1 MMLLPARAV
10 GARAHTATRR
20 TAPLHPRLFGR
31 TVNLTLAEP
40 PPPTPPPRKNWDLD
54 GDTLN
59 VWVEA
64 DFFVDEGATNG
75 VCALPAAVF
84 GEPFRRDIV
93 HDCVKWQRN
102 NRRQIHRASKRR
114 GDVRGSTRKLY
125 KQKGTGRARVGS
137 ARAPI
142 RRGGG
147 KAHGPTRR
155 DFATSFNRRQR
166 TMALRV
172 VLSQKLREGRLT
184 VVPSLDVEPR
194 TRVVAAALRKRD
206 MASAMFVD
214 DVIEEG
220 QRRAVANAPPRPA
233 PDRRAC
239 DPRRDHPCRPRARFS
254 LAGGWWGASPPLRA
268 ARVSALAASGHPD
281 CTGLS
286 LVPLATCPV
295 LRHQSTDNYTAK
307 SPARIDLTLPRRF
320 RRTEKF
326 LQNQRRGT
334 PARALA
340 APQILRSKTHEQRSY
355 TPFGGTVAPGC
366 QAAVLRTVGGRR
378 DAGAAT
384 HPSDARRPRFM
395 PKSTDYHTPRR
406 PAGRRAA
413 MTGA

>member
-1 MMLLPARAV
+1 MMLLRARAV
-10 GARAHTATRR
+10 AARALTATRR
-20 TAPLHPRLFGR
+20 TPTLHPRLLSAAPA
-31 TVNLTLAEP
+31 NLTLAEP
-40 PPPTPPPRKNWDLD
+40 PPPPAPAPRKNWDLD

-64 DFFVDEGATNG
+64 DFFDEEGATNG
-75 VCALPAAVF
+75 VCALPTSVF

-166 TMALRV
+166 KMALRV

-194 TRVVAAALRKRD
+194 TRIVAAALRKRD
-206 MASAMFVD
+206 MASALFVD

-220 QRRAVANAPPRPA
+220 LRRAVANAPRVDALPQIGA
-233 PDRRAC
+233 NVYDIL
-239 DPRRDHPCRPRARFS
+239 RRDHLVLSESAAFS
-254 LAGGWWGASPPLRA
+254 LAGR
-268 ARVSALAASGHPD
+268 
-281 CTGLS
+281 
-286 LVPLATCPV
+286 LV
-295 LRHQSTDNYTAK
+295 
-307 SPARIDLTLPRRF
+307 
-320 RRTEKF
+320 
-326 LQNQRRGT
+326 
-334 PARALA
+334 
-340 APQILRSKTHEQRSY
+340 
-355 TPFGGTVAPGC
+355 
-366 QAAVLRTVGGRR
+366 GR
-378 DAGAAT
+378 
-384 HPSDARRPRFM
+384 
-395 PKSTDYHTPRR
+395 
-406 PAGRRAA
+406 
-413 MTGA
+413 